1 MAHLPAPDF
10 PTGGLI
16 LGTRGVID
24 AYTTGRGSIKV
35 RAVCT
40 IEEAERSGER
50 ARIIVT
56 ELPYM
61 VNKAALLQRIA
72 ELVNA
77 RTITGIA
84 DLRDESSR
92 EGMRVVIDLKRDANA
107 QVVLNQL
114 FKHTQLQ
121 DSFGVHLLAL
131 VDGVPRTLTIDAALH
146 APTSPTRSRSS
157 RAAPRSACARP
168 RSGRTSSRGCSSRSR
183 TSTRSSRSS
192 AAARRPRSPARA

>member
-1 MAHLPAPDF
+1 MATNIPPHDLGELIDATVALIDDPSLGAVELMQYLPGPDF

-16 LGTRGVID
+16 LGTRGIVD

-40 IEEAERSGER
+40 IEEPERSGER

-72 ELVNA
+72 ALVNA

-92 EGMRVVIDLKRDANA
+92 
-107 QVVLNQL
+107 
-114 FKHTQLQ
+114 
-121 DSFGVHLLAL
+121 
-131 VDGVPRTLTIDAALH
+131 
-146 APTSPTRSRSS
+146 
-157 RAAPRSACARP
+157 
-168 RSGRTSSRGCSSRSR
+168 
-183 TSTRSSRSS
+183 
-192 AAARRPRSPARA
+192 